1 MTADEILVVDYAPDA
16 GSFPYPVLATASP
29 RVQVL
34 RASPADLATIAT
46 RARFAAAGGSDGQA
60 EIAGDDAIIQE
71 LDDGARL
78 FVEAWLTPPR
88 DPSDRPGDGLPWDAP
103 GFQPPDP
110 PPGRTDPAG

>member
-1 MTADEILVVDYAPDA
+1 VTADEILVVDYAPDA
-16 GSFPYPVLATASP
+16 AVSPYPVRATAAP

-34 RASPADLATIAT
+34 AAPSDDLISIAGRATFAAT
-46 RARFAAAGGSDGQA
+46 RGADGA
-60 EIAGDDAIIQE
+60 LDVRGDRTVLQE

-78 FVEAWLTPPR
+78 FVEAWLAPPR
-88 DPSDRPGDGLPWDAP
+88 DPSERPGDGLPWDAP